1 MEDITKHLRGKKNNA
16 KRLVTNTIDNP
27 SDRGFLIKVL
37 DNAFADIVTGS
48 VVLLSKKSEMGDI
61 LDKQSISSMSES
73 LTDILD
79 NFYQVEN
86 YLDFRKNLETNKIKA
101 ARQNS
106 IESSME
112 SFQSPGGSVD
122 SLSGSGGNNLN
133 GLGAVF
139 QQYLPELTAK
149 FDELAAALENFSLD
163 GGGDELDIDL
173 GGGGKPGSRRPPRMP
188 GRIPKGAI
196 PRSPFTLGGV
206 ARGGVAA
213 AAAIGVGALGYL
225 GYQAVTG
232 GFSGGSATPG
242 QTLGPGQY
250 APVGDLSKVTGDW
263 KNDKEFISAV
273 GGLASKYNVDANDL
287 LGLMYNESAGT
298 MSPTVRGKNGATGL
312 FQFMPQYFNTDAI
325 SKMTRAQ
332 QVALADEKIFAAS
345 KMPRGANAGQIYAAV
360 FLPSIARNQGWTGV
374 LSRSGDKYYSSN
386 PSLDAI
392 PKDGVID
399 YNDLAKVIS
408 GHRTRMGLGPSP
420 SLTNSMAGEPGV
432 VNKQGMVGPLGA
444 LTNLGSN
451 NYGQFRQYYNN
462 GKGGNHPGIDIPMSP
477 NTPVHAVKAGTVI
490 LAKSVGSYGNVVY
503 IDHKDGI
510 QTRYAHLLDGS
521 MRVSSGQDVKAGDII
536 GGVGSTGRSTGNHLH
551 FEVRLGQSSSTDNAL
566 TRSVNPVPYME
577 GTGAA
582 PALNNA
588 STNRPT
594 PAIKT
599 GGNQYQAAQNG
610 LFAKNSG
617 SSGGGQAQA
626 SHKAYNGQDYSKYFV
641 AR

>member
-1 MEDITKHLRGKKNNA
+1 MEDITKRLRGKKNNA
-16 KRLVTNTIDNP
+16 KRLVTNTFDNP

-112 SFQSPGGSVD
+112 SFQSPVAPMD
-122 SLSGSGGNNLN
+122 ALSQSAGRNIND
-133 GLGAVF
+133 LGAVF

-149 FDELAAALENFSLD
+149 FDELTTALENFSPD
-163 GGGDELDIDL
+163 GGGELDIDL

-213 AAAIGVGALGYL
+213 AAAVGVGALGYL

-250 APVGDLSKVTGDW
+250 APVGDLSKVAGDW
-263 KNDKEFISAV
+263 KNDKEFIGAV

-408 GHRTRMGLGPSP
+408 GHRVKMGLGPSP
-420 SLTNSMAGEPGV
+420 SLTGGMAGEPGV

-444 LTNLGSN
+444 LTNLGFN
-451 NYGQFRQYYNN
+451 NYGQFRQYYNG
-462 GKGGNHPGIDIPMSP
+462 GKGAKHPGIDIPMPSG
-477 NTPVHAVKAGTVI
+477 TPVHAVKAGTVI
-490 LAKSVGSYGNVVY
+490 LAGVVPGYGNVIY
-503 IDHKDGI
+503 IDHKDGM
-510 QTRYAHLLDGS
+510 QTRYAHLSS
-521 MRVSSGQDVKAGDII
+521 MAVSKNEDVGAGEII
-536 GGVGSTGRSTGNHLH
+536 GGVGNTGRVMGKTGNHLH
-551 FEVRLGQSSSTDNAL
+551 FEVRLGQSGNINNAD
-566 TRSVNPVPYME
+566 TRSVNPAPYME

-594 PAIKT
+594 PTNKT
-599 GGNQYQAAQNG
+599 GGNQYQAAQTG
-610 LFAKNSG
+610 LFGKKSG
-617 SSGGGQAQA
+617 SSGGGQAQVN
-626 SHKAYNGQDYSKYFV
+626 HKAYNGQDYSKYFV